1 MCPDISEDPI
11 LRENRRSE
19 LARRL
24 ILHGVRTY
32 IISKLTGLTRNRQ
45 ANVRRRLMVP
55 NKARLRGHTRSP
67 LGVFFASAQARAEG
81 AALASLCS
89 LFEIPIELNVPSMP
103 KIVSLT
109 FGERLCETYEAYC
122 ACYPRTEVQLEE
134 LIALRSSLAEGDFIR
149 LGKCRNCKCLI
160 LIDRFDGDRDCW
172 HCDTSIQLIRQHHDR
187 PSYST
192 RASPKLIEMVSI
204 VHVGKCGAAISL
216 KKTVVRTPSSARAPH
231 TSATTGSRITSNI
244 TIGSR
249 TTCHSHRMISRRS
262 SLSRRM

>member
-1 MCPDISEDPI
+1 MTPHALEDAI

-24 ILHGVRTY
+24 ILHRVRTE

-45 ANVRRRLMVP
+45 ATVRRRLMVP
-55 NKARLRGHTRSP
+55 DKSRLRGHTRNP
-67 LGVFFASAQARAEG
+67 LGVFFASSQARAEG

-103 KIVSLT
+103 KTVSLA
-109 FGERLCETYEAYC
+109 FGERLCEAYEAYC

-134 LIALRSSLAEGDFIR
+134 LIALRSSLADGDFIR

-172 HCDTSIQLIRQHHDR
+172 HCNTSIPLIRQNHNR
-187 PSYST
+187 PLVQH
-192 RASPKLIEMVSI
+192 K
-204 VHVGKCGAAISL
+204 GKSEAD
-216 KKTVVRTPSSARAPH
+216 
-231 TSATTGSRITSNI
+231 
-244 TIGSR
+244 
-249 TTCHSHRMISRRS
+249 
-262 SLSRRM
+262 

>member
-1 MCPDISEDPI
+1 MCPDITEDPI

-24 ILHGVRTY
+24 ILHRVRTD

-45 ANVRRRLMVP
+45 ATVRRRLMVP
-55 NKARLRGHTRSP
+55 DKARLRGPTRSP
-67 LGVFFASAQARAEG
+67 LGVFLASSQARAEG

-103 KIVSLT
+103 KTVSLA

-134 LIALRSSLAEGDFIR
+134 LIALRTNLADGDFIR

-160 LIDRFDGDRDCW
+160 LIDRFDGNRECW
-172 HCDTSIQLIRQHHDR
+172 HCNSSIQLIRQHHDR
-187 PSYST
+187 PLVQYKGEPEAD
-192 RASPKLIEMVSI
+192 RNGQHSPRREVRGRDQLEEN
-204 VHVGKCGAAISL
+204 CGDN
-216 KKTVVRTPSSARAPH
+216 TE
-231 TSATTGSRITSNI
+231 
-244 TIGSR
+244 
-249 TTCHSHRMISRRS
+249 
-262 SLSRRM
+262 